1 MGNDR
6 DNMAETDQIVLGNL
20 GISSQSYATQKK

>member
-20 GISSQSYATQKK
+20 EISSQSYATQKK